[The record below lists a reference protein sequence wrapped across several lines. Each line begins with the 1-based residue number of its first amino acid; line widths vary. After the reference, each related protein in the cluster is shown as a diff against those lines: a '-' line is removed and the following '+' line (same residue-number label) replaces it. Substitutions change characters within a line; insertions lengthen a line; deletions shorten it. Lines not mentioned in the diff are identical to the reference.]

1 MPSTSAISWV
11 VAPWKQR
18 AAKTRAAA
26 SMISGSRRRWHRRE
40 RRADGRVTTVMGTC
54 SPVPARRRRP
64 GIVLC
69 HGDELNSTY
78 SAIDKARV
86 GERPSMS
93 MRPDG
98 RPPFRADHIGSLL
111 RPPALRQAFRR
122 RAGGEIGEDEFTRI
136 QDDCVRAAVRM
147 QQETGLEVVTDGEF
161 RRGSYWGR
169 FVERTEG
176 LEVRAAL
183 LKFRDDHGHEVDFTA
198 PYATAPMRRAHP
210 LALDEFLFLRDE
222 ATVTAKITLP
232 APSTMHFL
240 RFADFADRNAYAD
253 VDAFFADLIAVFAQ
267 EMDGLVQAGCQYV
280 QLDEIAIALLCD
292 PAIRERV
299 AAAGGDPGALV
310 DRYIDAINGAVA
322 ACPDEVVV
330 GVHMCRGNF
339 RGHYLADGGYDAVA
353 ERFFAGTDAH
363 HFLLEYDTP
372 RAGDFAPLRF
382 VPNGKGVVL
391 GLISSKTPVLESLDS
406 LQRRAEEAASHIDLD
421 RLAISPQCGFASS
434 AAGNPLSEADERAKL
449 QRVVEAAR
457 AIWR

>member
-1 MPSTSAISWV
+1 MSL
-11 VAPWKQR
+11 
-18 AAKTRAAA
+18 
-26 SMISGSRRRWHRRE
+26 
-40 RRADGRVTTVMGTC
+40 
-54 SPVPARRRRP
+54 RP
-64 GIVLC
+64 
-69 HGDELNSTY
+69 H
-78 SAIDKARV
+78 
-86 GERPSMS
+86 
-93 MRPDG
+93 G
-98 RPPFRADHIGSLL
+98 RPPFRADHVGSLL
-111 RPPALRQAFRR
+111 RPATLRQAFRR
-122 RAGGEIGEDEFTRI
+122 RAGNEIGADEFVRI
-136 QDDCVRAAVRM
+136 QDDCVRNAVRM
-147 QQETGLEVVTDGEF
+147 QEAAGLEVVTDGEF

-198 PYATAPMRRAHP
+198 PYATAPLRRTEP
-210 LALDEFLFLRDE
+210 LALDEFIFLRGV
-222 ATVTAKITLP
+222 ATATAKITLP

-240 RFADFADRNAYAD
+240 RFADFADHSAYAD
-253 VDAFFADLIAVFAQ
+253 VDRFFADLVAVFAQ
-267 EMDGLVQAGCQYV
+267 EIADLVHAGCRYV

-299 AAAGGDPGALV
+299 AVGGGDPVALV

-322 ACPDEVVV
+322 ACPDDVVV

-353 ERFFAGTDAH
+353 ERFFARTNAN

-372 RAGDFAPLRF
+372 RSGDFAPLRF
-382 VPNGKGVVL
+382 VPKGKGVVL
-391 GLISSKTPVLESLDS
+391 GLVSSKTPVLESLDS
-406 LQRRAEEAASHIDLD
+406 LQRRTEEAAGHIDLD

-449 QRVVEAAR
+449 RRVVEAAR

>member
-1 MPSTSAISWV
+1 MSL
-11 VAPWKQR
+11 
-18 AAKTRAAA
+18 
-26 SMISGSRRRWHRRE
+26 
-40 RRADGRVTTVMGTC
+40 
-54 SPVPARRRRP
+54 RP
-64 GIVLC
+64 
-69 HGDELNSTY
+69 H
-78 SAIDKARV
+78 
-86 GERPSMS
+86 
-93 MRPDG
+93 G
-98 RPPFRADHIGSLL
+98 RPPFRADHVGSLL

-122 RAGGEIGEDEFTRI
+122 RAGNEIGADQFVRI
-136 QDDCVRAAVRM
+136 QDDCVRNAVRM
-147 QQETGLEVVTDGEF
+147 QEAAGLEVVTDGEF

-198 PYATAPMRRAHP
+198 PYATAPLRRTEP
-210 LALDEFLFLRDE
+210 LALDEFIFLRGV
-222 ATVTAKITLP
+222 ATATAKITLP

-240 RFADFADRNAYAD
+240 RFADFADPSAYAD
-253 VDAFFADLIAVFAQ
+253 VDRFFADLVAVFAQ
-267 EMDGLVQAGCQYV
+267 EIADLVQAGCRYV

-299 AAAGGDPGALV
+299 AVGGGDPVALV

-322 ACPDEVVV
+322 ACPDDVVV

-353 ERFFAGTDAH
+353 ERFFARTNAN

-372 RAGDFAPLRF
+372 RSGDFAPLRF
-382 VPNGKGVVL
+382 VPKGKGVVL
-391 GLISSKTPVLESLDS
+391 GLVSSKTPVLESLDS
-406 LQRRAEEAASHIDLD
+406 LQRRTEEAAGHIDLD

-449 QRVVEAAR
+449 RRVVEAAR

>member
-1 MPSTSAISWV
+1 MSL
-11 VAPWKQR
+11 
-18 AAKTRAAA
+18 
-26 SMISGSRRRWHRRE
+26 
-40 RRADGRVTTVMGTC
+40 
-54 SPVPARRRRP
+54 RP
-64 GIVLC
+64 
-69 HGDELNSTY
+69 H
-78 SAIDKARV
+78 
-86 GERPSMS
+86 
-93 MRPDG
+93 G
-98 RPPFRADHIGSLL
+98 RPPFRADHVGSLL
-111 RPPALRQAFRR
+111 RPSTLRQAFRR
-122 RAGGEIGEDEFTRI
+122 RAGNEIGADEFVRI
-136 QDDCVRAAVRM
+136 QDDCVRTAVRM
-147 QQETGLEVVTDGEF
+147 QEAAGLEVVTDGEF

-198 PYATAPMRRAHP
+198 PYATAPLRRTEP
-210 LALDEFLFLRDE
+210 LALDEFIFLRGV
-222 ATVTAKITLP
+222 ATATAKITLP

-240 RFADFADRNAYAD
+240 RFADFADHSAYAD
-253 VDAFFADLIAVFAQ
+253 VDRFFADLVAVFAQ
-267 EMDGLVQAGCQYV
+267 EIADLVQSGCRYV

-299 AAAGGDPGALV
+299 AVGGGDPVALV

-322 ACPDEVVV
+322 ACPDDVVV

-353 ERFFAGTDAH
+353 ERFFARTDAN

-382 VPNGKGVVL
+382 VPKGKGVVL
-391 GLISSKTPVLESLDS
+391 GLVSSKTPVLESLDS
-406 LQRRAEEAASHIDLD
+406 LQRRTEEAAGHIDLD

-449 QRVVEAAR
+449 RRVVEAAR
-457 AIWR
+457 SIWR